1 MKTRLLPAEL
11 LLIPFLFAALPGIA
25 PAQSVDMVTAG
36 GWITGTPSGARANFG
51 VHARDPAAPSGHVNY
66 VDHGTGMHVV
76 STSITSYEIVNPTTR
91 LLQGTCTIDGVG
103 GFTFFVLLAD
113 DTVFGDGDRFELTL
127 SNGYVAEGELAGGNV
142 QLHPGG

>member
-1 MKTRLLPAEL
+1 MKTIARLL
-11 LLIPFLFAALPGIA
+11 AACLVLTVTPGVVT
-25 PAQSVDMVTAG
+25 AQAVDRVTAG
-36 GWITGTPSGARANFG
+36 GFITGTPSGARANFG